1 MAESIELPAE
11 SVVQA
16 AEKTAQSGKSSLA
29 AMFWLDGIFLLS
41 PLALLGSYKGD
52 KGQLAFGLGFW
63 ILVCGLI
70 TLRIWRRMRGA
81 RAAETAAK
89 TNPSLTWRLNGRQVV
104 AINERNIPQADLSFK
119 ISRTMRD
126 ILLAVPQARVVQR

>member
-16 AEKTAQSGKSSLA
+16 AAKTSQSGKSALA

-70 TLRIWRRMRGA
+70 TLRLWRRVKTA
-81 RAAETAAK
+81 RTAEAAAR
-89 TNPSLTWRLNGRQVV
+89 TNRSLTWRLNGRQVV
-104 AINERNIPQADLSFK
+104 ALDARSIPQVDLAFK
-119 ISRTMRD
+119 ISRGMRD
-126 ILLAVPQARVVQR
+126 ILTAVPEARVVQR

>member
-52 KGQLAFGLGFW
+52 KGQLGFGLAFW

-70 TLRIWRRMRGA
+70 TLRIWRRVRGA

-89 TNPSLTWRLNGRQVV
+89 TNAALTWRLNGRQVV
-104 AINERNIPQADLSFK
+104 AINERGIPQVALSFK

-126 ILLAVPQARVVQR
+126 ILLAVPEARVVQR

>member
-16 AEKTAQSGKSSLA
+16 AAKAIQSGKSKIA
-29 AMFWLDGIFLLS
+29 VMIWLDAIFVLS
-41 PLALLGSYKGD
+41 PFAALSSFKGD
-52 KGQLAFGLGFW
+52 KAGLVFGMGFW

-70 TLRIWRRMRGA
+70 TLMFFRRVRTA

-89 TNPSLTWRLNGRQVV
+89 TNPALTWRLNGRQIV
-104 AINERNIPQADLSFK
+104 AINDRNIPEVDLSFK

-126 ILLAVPQARVVQR
+126 ILLAVPEARVVQR